1 MLAPTLSLRMS
12 QGDTLLKE
20 LIQKESELLLEM
32 LDGELAPA
40 EMLDAEVRA
49 LAELAPA
56 SPSAPAA
63 RRWKDAKKKG
73 DEGNFVSLS
82 LVAGLLN
89 DEQKRMRELLK

>member
-1 MLAPTLSLRMS
+1 MS
-12 QGDTLLKE
+12 QGDTLLEE
-20 LIQKESELLLEM
+20 LIQKESGLLLEM
-32 LDGELAPA
+32 LDGA
-40 EMLDAEVRA
+40 RA

-89 DEQKRMRELLK
+89 DEQKRLRELLK